1 MTFEQKQFFGSCI
14 AAALF
19 LIAAGSITGL
29 KPWID
34 PQARITIAAR

>member
-1 MTFEQKQFFGSCI
+1 MTFEQRQFFGSCI

-19 LIAAGSITGL
+19 LIAVGSTTGL